1 MRQRHL
7 WALIPAALAIFNMGV
22 QLTIT
27 FFDDRG
33 GGQYGTSYEVR
44 WLFDLGIYLAYL
56 AGLTLVDLWRKRR
69 VLMGLGATIAFGFT
83 SAGWFAGDSIGGGF
97 LLLVGSFATTVLG
110 ILLVV
115 LVVKRHGHNAAIR
128 D

>member
-1 MRQRHL
+1 ME
-7 WALIPAALAIFNMGV
+7 
-22 QLTIT
+22 
-27 FFDDRG
+27 

-56 AGLTLVDLWRKRR
+56 AGLTLLDLWRKRR
-69 VLMGLGATIAFGFT
+69 VLMGLGATVAFGFT
-83 SAGWFAGDSIGGGF
+83 SAGWLAGDSIGGGF

-115 LVVKRHGHNAAIR
+115 LVVKRHGHDAAL
-128 D
+128 

>member
-7 WALIPAALAIFNMGV
+7 WALIPAALAVFNMGV

-56 AGLTLVDLWRKRR
+56 TGLTLVDLWRKRR
-69 VLMGLGATIAFGFT
+69 LLMGLGATVAFGFT
-83 SAGWFAGDSIGGGF
+83 SAGWFAGDTIGGG
-97 LLLVGSFATTVLG
+97 LLGLMGSFATTVLG

-115 LVVKRHGHNAAIR
+115 LVVKRHGRDAAL
-128 D
+128 

>member
-56 AGLTLVDLWRKRR
+56 AGLTLIDLRRKQRM
-69 VLMGLGATIAFGFT
+69 LMGLGATLTFGFT
-83 SAGWFAGDSIGGGF
+83 SAGWLAGDSIGGG
-97 LLLVGSFATTVLG
+97 LLGLMGPFATTALG

-115 LVVKRHGHNAAIR
+115 LVVKQHGYNTAI
-128 D
+128 